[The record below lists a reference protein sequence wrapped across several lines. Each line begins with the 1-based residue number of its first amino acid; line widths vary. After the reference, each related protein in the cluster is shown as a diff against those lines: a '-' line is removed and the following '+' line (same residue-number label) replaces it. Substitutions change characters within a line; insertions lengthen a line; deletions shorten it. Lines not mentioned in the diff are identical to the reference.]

1 MNVKGKTI
9 KQIMNIDLDTF
20 NNLKESELRAY
31 TSRLVSAGNKRIRR
45 LLEAGYNSP
54 AIQGLGKEKK
64 FSTILGKETSRRQ
77 RVNKLRET
85 FASVRNFLTRET
97 STIKGYKQY
106 ANRTMERIANELN
119 MSKEDVKSKLDVN
132 KLFELHHKAQSKGL
146 ISSYRHSKGS
156 MQGRDVIAEILMDN
170 PNVTEDTLM
179 DWLENQ
185 YEELNADEEESEDE
199 TEEKPLWWIWINI
212 SI

>member
-20 NNLKESELRAY
+20 NKLKESELRAY

>member
-20 NNLKESELRAY
+20 NKLKESELRAY

-199 TEEKPLWWIWINI
+199 TEEKTL
-212 SI
+212 